1 MICAAPPV
9 AARAPSPYTQADSVG
24 DVSIRRGDVTR
35 IRVEHDGPWV
45 QLQFWARVGS
55 NPVTSL
61 SWREGTTRAIWDIE
75 VEGDRD
81 VDFRAVADTTSAGDY
96 HGTVD
101 NVTGGTA
108 ACAAEAGFFD
118 GRAYSLT
125 FRRACIGNPAR
136 LRVRLDFAFD
146 ASVVAGRPVTHDL
159 VPNRGR
165 WSDPISHDPPPPS
178 VSVGRGSSA
187 VNGSDCTS
195 LDCSWLS
202 ISYSNLPNGNHSY
215 SCNTANG
222 ASFWSG
228 TTYRNGG
235 RVSGSN
241 GSGELWCYADA
252 SAFGGVFV
260 VIDGQYRSNTA
271 SW

>member
-1 MICAAPPV
+1 MDAYHLWVLRRSVAARTLEVVATDGTALLHLRPAQQRPASPGKAPRRIAAAVVAAVVVMVCAASPV
-9 AARAPSPYTQADSVG
+9 AARAPSPYTHADSVCE
-24 DVSIRRGDVTR
+24 VSIRRGGGTR
-35 IRVEHDGPWV
+35 RRVEHDGPWV

-146 ASVVAGRPVTHDL
+146 ASVVAGRPVTHDR
-159 VPNRGR
+159 VPTRGR
-165 WSDPISHDPPPPS
+165 WSDPISH
-178 VSVGRGSSA
+178 
-187 VNGSDCTS
+187 
-195 LDCSWLS
+195 
-202 ISYSNLPNGNHSY
+202 
-215 SCNTANG
+215 
-222 ASFWSG
+222 AS
-228 TTYRNGG
+228 
-235 RVSGSN
+235 
-241 GSGELWCYADA
+241 
-252 SAFGGVFV
+252 
-260 VIDGQYRSNTA
+260 
-271 SW
+271 